1 MSESTETKVQR
12 KRGRPVEP
20 SSKLGQARTLRASDA
35 NMTRSTFIEKATASI
50 PGLTKEVAGTYWH
63 LINKAQ

>member
-1 MSESTETKVQR
+1 MSDSNQTPVQR

-20 SSKLGQARTLRASDA
+20 TSKLGQARALRASDTS
-35 NMTRSTFIEKATASI
+35 MTRSTFIEKATASI

>member
-12 KRGRPVEP
+12 KRGRPVDPE
-20 SSKLGQARTLRASDA
+20 SKLGQARAIRASDA
-35 NMTRSTFIEKATASI
+35 NMTRATFIEKTTASI

>member
-1 MSESTETKVQR
+1 
-12 KRGRPVEP
+12 
-20 SSKLGQARTLRASDA
+20 
-35 NMTRSTFIEKATASI
+35 MTRSTFIEKATASI